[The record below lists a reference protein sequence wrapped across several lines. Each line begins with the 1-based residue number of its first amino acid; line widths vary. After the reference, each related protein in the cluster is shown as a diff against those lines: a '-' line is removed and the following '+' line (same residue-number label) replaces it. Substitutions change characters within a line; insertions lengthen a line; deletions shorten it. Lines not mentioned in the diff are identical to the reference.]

1 MKKPMAKNYFNR
13 YVWLIET
20 IHRYGHITLKDISRK
35 WEHSALNDDGEPL
48 AERTFHNHRL
58 AIEESF
64 GIELRCD
71 RSLGYYIANPDDIGD
86 GGVREWLLES
96 ISLNNM
102 LNEAGSLRDRI
113 LFEKIP
119 SSQRWLSPLVT
130 AMKDSKAVEITYKG
144 FSRNRESTFVVHP
157 YCLKLFN
164 RRWYLLARS
173 EGFDEP
179 RIYGLDRIL
188 NVVQSDIPLELP
200 EGFSCRDYFADYYG
214 VNHPEGAAETVE
226 LKVDGSQVAYFRS
239 LELHPTQEEVE
250 TGEDFSVFRFRLVPN
265 YEFLQEILSR
275 GSMVEV
281 LSPVWL
287 RDEVRDEIKRMASLY
302 D

>member
-1 MKKPMAKNYFNR
+1 MAKNYFNR

-35 WEHSALNDDGEPL
+35 WEQSALNDDGEPL

-130 AMKDSKAVEITYKG
+130 AMKDAKAVEITYRG
-144 FSRNRESTFVVHP
+144 FSRDKESTFVVHP

-188 NVVQSDIPLELP
+188 NVVQCDISLELP
-200 EGFSCRDYFADYYG
+200 EGFSGRDYFADYYG

-226 LKVDGSQVAYFRS
+226 LKVDGSQVAYFRT

-250 TGEDFSVFRFRLVPN
+250 TGEDFSIFRFRLVPN

-281 LSPVWL
+281 LSPGWL
-287 RDEVRDEIKRMASLY
+287 RDEIRDEIKRMASLY